1 MNQQHYPYPPPGT
14 ADEEINISAF
24 FSNLRSAFFFVLR
37 RWYVLLLF
45 VGILCGLTLLYA
57 WWYGKKYV
65 AHAAFAVEGQATSSS
80 LLSSA
85 LSLANALGIQTAQ
98 SKNNTY
104 TNNFFAE
111 LMISRKVVK
120 EALLRKA
127 AINGKEDVLANHYA
141 DIAKLRTGG
150 LLTKGW
156 NANPRLRDFSF
167 QPKPLS
173 QLTPLEDS
181 LLEVVYQTLLD
192 KNLEVV
198 FDESSPFNTA
208 TFTSRNAD
216 LSRFLLKAI
225 LEKTSGYYM
234 ENVYELNAKNFRVA
248 EMRVD
253 SLGREL
259 RKLDARV
266 AILRDQA
273 NNMIRQQG
281 LIALNDAQREQ
292 NLLSTQYA
300 AAVNNL
306 ELAKV
311 TILTTAPILQVID
324 NPQYSL
330 EVSYIN
336 KSRAL
341 VLAVIIGLILGTIYL
356 IILRAVKLS
365 AERLRQQQE
374 LAGADQA
381 AA

>member
-1 MNQQHYPYPPPGT
+1 MNQQPYPVPPRST
-14 ADEEINISAF
+14 ADEEIHIGAF
-24 FSNLRSAFFFVLR
+24 FSNIRKTAGFILR

-45 VGILCGLTLLYA
+45 VAIACGFAAFYS

-65 AHAAFAVEGQATSSS
+65 AHAAFAVEGQAASSS

-111 LMISRKVVK
+111 LMMSRKVVK

-127 AINGKEDVLANHYA
+127 TINGKEDVLANHYA

-150 LLTKGW
+150 LITSGW

-167 QPKPLS
+167 QSKPLH
-173 QLTPLEDS
+173 QLTALEDS
-181 LLEVVYQTLLD
+181 LLEVVYQNILD

-208 TFTSRNAD
+208 TFTSRNPD
-216 LSRFLLKAI
+216 LSRLLLKAI
-225 LEKTSGYYM
+225 LDKTSGYYM
-234 ENVYELNAKNFRVA
+234 ENVYELNRKNFRVA

-266 AILRDQA
+266 AMLRDQA

-281 LIALNDAQREQ
+281 LVALNDAQREQ
-292 NLLSTQYA
+292 SLLSTQYA

-306 ELAKV
+306 EMAKV

-330 EVSYIN
+330 EVSYI
-336 KSRAL
+336 SLIRAL
-341 VLAVIIGLILGTIYL
+341 VFAVVVGLILGVIYL
-356 IILRAVKLS
+356 TILRAVQLS
-365 AERLRQQQE
+365 NERLRLLQQQTGDDSIV
-374 LAGADQA
+374 A
-381 AA
+381 

>member
-1 MNQQHYPYPPPGT
+1 MNTPQYPFPPS
-14 ADEEINISAF
+14 AIRDEEINIGAF
-24 FSNLRSAFFFVLR
+24 FSGVREAAGFVLR

-45 VGILCGLTLLYA
+45 VAVFSGLALLYA

-65 AHAAFAVEGQATSSS
+65 AHAAFAVEGQTPSTS

-85 LSLANALGIQTAQ
+85 LSLANALGIQTSQA
-98 SKNNTY
+98 KGNTY

-127 AINGKEDVLANHYA
+127 VINGKEDVLANHYA
-141 DIAKLRTGG
+141 SLAKLRTGG
-150 LLTKGW
+150 LFSKGW
-156 NANPRLRDFSF
+156 NDNPRLRDFSF

-181 LLEVVYQTLLD
+181 LLEVVYNTILD

-198 FDESSPFNTA
+198 YDETNPFNTA
-208 TFTSRNAD
+208 TFTSRHAD
-216 LSRFLLKAI
+216 LSRYMLMAI
-225 LEKTSGYYM
+225 LDKTSGYYM
-234 ENVYELNAKNFRVA
+234 ENVYELNNKNFRIA

-266 AILRDQA
+266 ARLRDQA
-273 NNMIRQQG
+273 NNMVRQQG
-281 LIALNDAQREQ
+281 LIELNEAQRDQ
-292 NLLSTQYA
+292 SLLATQYA

-330 EVSYIN
+330 EVLYV
-336 KSRAL
+336 SRTKAL
-341 VLAVIIGLILGTIYL
+341 VLSTIVGILVGVIYL
-356 IILRAVKLS
+356 VILRAIKLS
-365 AERLRQQQE
+365 NERLRQQQA
-374 LAGADQA
+374 LAQEA
-381 AA
+381 A